1 MPLPSCTRRLTLLAL
16 PALLAACQRPPVAF
30 NGIDLTGAS
39 YARGFELTDPQGQV
53 RRLSDFKGKVVV
65 VFFGFTQCP
74 DVCPTTMGELRAIK
88 EQLGRNADDLVTVFI
103 SVDPERD
110 TPEVL
115 RDYEKN
121 FGPGVVALR
130 GTAEQTKAVARE
142 FKVVF
147 QKVEGEGA
155 HYTVDHTAASFL
167 FDRQGAVRV
176 YSRYGTAP
184 AALKADLE
192 TLLGL

>member
-1 MPLPSCTRRLTLLAL
+1 MPLLTCTRRLALLAV
-16 PALLAACQRPPVAF
+16 PTLLAACQPAPVAF

-39 YARGFELTDPQGQV
+39 YAQGFELTDPQGQT

-65 VFFGFTQCP
+65 IFFGFTQCP

-88 EQLGRNADDLVTVFI
+88 EQLGQSADDLVTVFI
-103 SVDPERD
+103 SVDPDRD

-130 GTAEQTKAVARE
+130 GTAEQTKVVARE
-142 FKVVF
+142 FKVVY
-147 QKVEGEGA
+147 QKVEGEGP

-167 FDRQGAVRV
+167 FDRQGKVRV

-192 TLLGL
+192 TLLRT

>member
-1 MPLPSCTRRLTLLAL
+1 MPLPTCTRRLALLAL
-16 PALLAACQRPPVAF
+16 LAGCKPGPVRF

-39 YARGFELTDPQGQV
+39 YAQGFELLDPQGQV

-74 DVCPTTMGELRAIK
+74 DVCPTTMGELRAVK
-88 EQLGRNADDLVTVFI
+88 EELGEAAKDLVTVFI
-103 SVDPERD
+103 TVDPERD

-130 GTAEQTKAVARE
+130 GDMAQTKAVARD
-142 FKVVF
+142 FKVIF
-147 QKVEGEGA
+147 QKVEGESA

-167 FDRQGAVRV
+167 FDRQGQVRV

-192 TLLGL
+192 TLLRL